1 MVNKEQI
8 LRRLKEYKKFKS
20 DAEFARFIGVGPT
33 VLATWYKRNTFNIDK
48 IANVFPEIN
57 YDFLLTGN
65 GSMLKNEVLL
75 PSQTTSEEIDLYKKL
90 IASLDDTVSSQKII
104 IQKLQ
109 TEIIRLQRAALYKPG
124 LGRRR
129 AASATPPDAE
139 PI

>member
-1 MVNKEQI
+1 MSVKSRIIQFI
-8 LRRLKEYKKFKS
+8 EYLGITVAQFERDCGLSNGYVRNISKS
-20 DAEFARFIGVGPT
+20 IQPDKTQKISNAFPD
-33 VLATWYKRNTFNIDK
+33 LNTGW
-48 IANVFPEIN
+48 
-57 YDFLLTGN
+57 LLTGE
-65 GSMLKNEVLL
+65 GEMLKSEKI
-75 PSQTTSEEIDLYKKL
+75 QTSSEEIDLYKKL
-90 IASLDDTVSSQKII
+90 IASLEDTVSSQKII